1 MGSKKTQNGT
11 HFTPRKMFEMG
22 PIVLIGK
29 MVEMGLIV
37 LVGEVGYRPMIR
49 MGKMFDIGPMSN
61 MVNM

>member
-1 MGSKKTQNGT
+1 
-11 HFTPRKMFEMG
+11 MFEMG